1 MLLPQIRC
9 SAVLRRSDLS
19 ELYEMARRR
28 GRLEECLYWQDWR
41 LGRQQKSQHLLQ
53 GRNLSQSQ
61 AKRQRLES
69 SVWWVHFIIPQ
80 FSSVQDGIYYLGKA
94 QHSLWKV
101 FSCNTLCEKC
111 SCSYD
116 TLCTVFMQLWH
127 SLCKVLKYDTFCAKN
142 SAAIISVYGIQL
154 PSSVYSIQLQSSVC
168 TVFSCHHL
176 CVQYSTATISVYSIQ
191 LPSSLCTAFSCHH
204 LCVQYSAAIIS
215 VYSIQLPTSVYSI
228 QLQSSLCTVFSCHHL
243 CVQYSAAIIS
253 EYGIQLQSSP
263 CQTFCWDSLG
273 LKCHWDSL
281 SVKDSSAR

>member
-142 SAAIISVYGIQL
+142 SAAIISVYGIEL
-154 PSSVYSIQLQSSVC
+154 PS
-168 TVFSCHHL
+168 
-176 CVQYSTATISVYSIQ
+176 SVYSIQ

>member
-142 SAAIISVYGIQL
+142 SAAIISVMA
-154 PSSVYSIQLQSSVC
+154 YSCHHLC

-176 CVQYSTATISVYSIQ
+176 CVQ
-191 LPSSLCTAFSCHH
+191 H
-204 LCVQYSAAIIS
+204 SAAII
-215 VYSIQLPTSVYSI
+215 SVYSI

-253 EYGIQLQSSP
+253 EYGIQLQSSR

>member
-154 PSSVYSIQLQSSVC
+154 PSSVYSIQL
-168 TVFSCHHL
+168 
-176 CVQYSTATISVYSIQ
+176 
-191 LPSSLCTAFSCHH
+191 P
-204 LCVQYSAAIIS
+204 
-215 VYSIQLPTSVYSI
+215 
-228 QLQSSLCTVFSCHHL
+228 SSLCTVFSCHHL
-243 CVQYSAAIIS
+243 WVWYSAPIIS
-253 EYGIQLQSSP
+253 VSNVLLRFSG
-263 CQTFCWDSLG
+263 FKMSLG
-273 LKCHWDSL
+273 FSQCKRFFCTLNSTCELELQYEFSPVQVFLMFLLKCTNCTLKIVAKDTCMCCFIL
-281 SVKDSSAR
+281 SVMTMTICIVLSCSNWSERLCHSPV